1 MIVIVSKIIDMI
13 FISDININNE
23 NTKNI
28 IITTM
33 IIFMETITLTRAC
46 IKNRKDLLPLLI
58 FFIF

>member
-13 FISDININNE
+13 FISDISINND

-28 IITTM
+28 ITIMT
-33 IIFMETITLTRAC
+33 IFMETITLTKAC
-46 IKNRKDLLPLLI
+46 NKNRKDLLPLLI

>member
-13 FISDININNE
+13 FISDISINND

-28 IITTM
+28 IIIMT
-33 IIFMETITLTRAC
+33 IFMETITLTKAC
-46 IKNRKDLLPLLI
+46 NKNRKDLLPLLI

>member
-13 FISDININNE
+13 FISDISINND

-28 IITTM
+28 ITIMT
-33 IIFMETITLTRAC
+33 IFMETITLTKAC
-46 IKNRKDLLPLLI
+46 NKNRKDLLLLLI

>member
-1 MIVIVSKIIDMI
+1 MIVIVSKTIDMI
-13 FISDININNE
+13 FISDTNINND

-28 IITTM
+28 IIIIMT
-33 IIFMETITLTRAC
+33 IFMEIITLTKAC